1 MKQEAGNLLQQD
13 HDCMLIDVTNI
24 YENIYKN
31 KHKREH
37 ISRIRICTGGGGL
50 GRDDFD
56 LFLKFIKPRSLL
68 FACYAN

>member
-13 HDCMLIDVTNI
+13 HDCMLMDVTNI

-37 ISRIRICTGGGGL
+37 ISRMRICTGGG
-50 GRDDFD
+50 
-56 LFLKFIKPRSLL
+56 
-68 FACYAN
+68 